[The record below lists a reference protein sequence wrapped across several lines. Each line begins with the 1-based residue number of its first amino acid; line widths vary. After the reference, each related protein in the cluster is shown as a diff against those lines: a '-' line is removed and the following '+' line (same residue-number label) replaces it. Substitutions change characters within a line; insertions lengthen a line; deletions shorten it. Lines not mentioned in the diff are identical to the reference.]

1 MLLSILYNNCHT
13 NLGITDL
20 DEVMETLN
28 EVHFGAAKWNVL
40 GLSLGIYQ
48 TNLDVVKDERGNSK
62 LYLRKTI
69 ELWLQCQDKV
79 KKKGGATWENLIKA
93 VESTGDNAA
102 ANRLRQKLNLI
113 S

>member
-1 MLLSILYNNCHT
+1 
-13 NLGITDL
+13 
-20 DEVMETLN
+20 METLK
-28 EVHFGAAKWNVL
+28 EVHFGAAKWNDL

-48 TNLDVVKDERGNSK
+48 TKLNAIKYERGDSNS
-62 LYLRKTI
+62 YLRETI

-79 KKKGGATWENLIKA
+79 NEKGGATWENLIKA

-102 ANRLRQKLNLI
+102 ADRLREKLNLI

>member
-13 NLGITDL
+13 NLDITNL

-28 EVHFGAAKWNVL
+28 EVHFGAAKWDAL

-48 TNLDVVKDERGNSK
+48 TKLDVISNERGDSN

-69 ELWLQCQDKV
+69 KLWLQCQDKV

-93 VESTGDNAA
+93 VESTGDKATA
-102 ANRLRQKLNLI
+102 DRLREKLNLYP
-113 S
+113 